1 MKGNSLQT
9 NSGLMQ
15 HSKKHRQPWAG
26 AVAILPGMGAFKG
39 ESGDNHEH
47 HHWAHQL
54 SIGLKQPVRIMT
66 GKDTLEAKAL
76 FVRAGT
82 PHRLLS
88 GSVLSCYF
96 DPTSSE
102 AKAIHAMLYDTRII
116 AEPPAELVGKVL
128 QAFDEAGSIDKGLV
142 LLRGCLHA
150 KSDCRDNRKL
160 LEIVLKAVRGSLES
174 QQMLTRGNL
183 ADLVGLSESRFS
195 HWFREQ
201 TGMPLRSYRKWL
213 RLIGGIE
220 QVLAGRTLADAA
232 YAAGFADQAHFTR
245 TFVQMFGVKPSDVFA
260 QITLGVH
267 RCRG

>member
-1 MKGNSLQT
+1 MR
-9 NSGLMQ
+9 
-15 HSKKHRQPWAG
+15 HSKKNRQPWTG
-26 AVAILPGMGAFKG
+26 LVAILPGMGAFKG

-54 SIGLKQPVRIMT
+54 SIGLKQPVRIMA

-76 FVRAGT
+76 FIRAGT

-102 AKAIHAMLYDTRII
+102 AKAVHAMLCGKGSIV
-116 AEPPAELVGKVL
+116 EPSAELVKKIM
-128 QAFDEAGSIDKGLV
+128 QAFDDAGCIDKGLV
-142 LLRGCLHA
+142 LLRGSLRV
-150 KSDCRDNRKL
+150 KSECSDNRKL
-160 LEIVLKAVRGSLES
+160 LETVLEAVRASLES
-174 QQMLTRGNL
+174 QCMLTRGHLANL
-183 ADLVGLSESRFS
+183 TGLSESRFS

-220 QVLAGRTLADAA
+220 QVLAGQTFAHAA
-232 YAAGFADQAHFTR
+232 YNVGFADQAHFTR
-245 TFVQMFGVKPSDVFA
+245 TFVQMFGVKPSDVLT
-260 QITLGVH
+260 QITSGSHVY
-267 RCRG
+267 RD